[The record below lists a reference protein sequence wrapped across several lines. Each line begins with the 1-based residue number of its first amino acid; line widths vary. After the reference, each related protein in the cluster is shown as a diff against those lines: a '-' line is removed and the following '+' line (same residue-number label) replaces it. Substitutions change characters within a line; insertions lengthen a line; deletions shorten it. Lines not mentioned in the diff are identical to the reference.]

1 MHSSSC
7 CHLPVIQIA
16 NFDYGSKVKSI
27 DFHFAPLENL
37 KSTLPYPHRH
47 DFYHIVWVA
56 HGTGHHIIDSVRYE
70 VKPNTLFFM
79 GPGQIHDFV
88 LSDDAAG
95 FTINFSAEFFAFKV
109 QSRNSLTEVPVY
121 DFESIS
127 NALYMDEDQ
136 AQVLY
141 PILEAIS
148 AEYIAEQRGYE
159 DVIWSYLR
167 IFLMKAS
174 RMTELAAYTGTSSR
188 SLLLARRF
196 KTLLEKNFASLDETA
211 EYARLLKV
219 TERALNEAT
228 RQATGQTASQLIR
241 ERIMLEA
248 KRMLLHSEVSVAEVA
263 DQLGFGD
270 PAYFSRC
277 FKKHTGRS
285 PIDFR
290 QSLVNLKL

>member
-1 MHSSSC
+1 MCSSD
-7 CHLPVIQIA
+7 L
-16 NFDYGSKVKSI
+16 
-27 DFHFAPLENL
+27 
-37 KSTLPYPHRH
+37 
-47 DFYHIVWVA
+47 
-56 HGTGHHIIDSVRYE
+56 
-70 VKPNTLFFM
+70 
-79 GPGQIHDFV
+79 IHDFV

-127 NALYMDEDQ
+127 NALYMDGDQ
-136 AQVLY
+136 AHVLF

-148 AEYIAEQRGYE
+148 EEYIAEQRGYE

-167 IFLMKAS
+167 IFLLKAS
-174 RMTELAAYTGTSSR
+174 RMAEPAADTGASSR

-211 EYARLLKV
+211 AYARLLKV

-263 DQLGFGD
+263 DELGFGD

-285 PIDFR
+285 PIEFR

>member
-1 MHSSSC
+1 MHTPSC

-16 NFDYGSKVKSI
+16 NYDYGSRVKSI

-47 DFYHIVWVA
+47 DFYHIVWVL

-95 FTINFSAEFFAFKV
+95 FTINFSAEFFSFKV
-109 QSRNSLTEVPVY
+109 QSRNSLTAVPGY
-121 DFESIS
+121 DFESIN
-127 NALYMDEDQ
+127 NALYLNHEQ
-136 AQVLY
+136 AHALL
-141 PILEAIS
+141 PIIEALS
-148 AEYIAEQRGYE
+148 EEYLAEQRGYE

-167 IFLMKAS
+167 IFLMKTS
-174 RMTELAAYTGTSSR
+174 RMTEPAAASGASSR

-196 KTLLEKNFASLDETA
+196 KTLLEKNFILLDETA

-228 RQATGQTASQLIR
+228 RQASGQTASSMIR

-248 KRMLLHSEVSVAEVA
+248 KRLLLHSEVSVAEVA

-277 FKKHTGRS
+277 FKRHTGRS
-285 PIDFR
+285 PIVFR
-290 QSLVNLKL
+290 QSLVNLKI